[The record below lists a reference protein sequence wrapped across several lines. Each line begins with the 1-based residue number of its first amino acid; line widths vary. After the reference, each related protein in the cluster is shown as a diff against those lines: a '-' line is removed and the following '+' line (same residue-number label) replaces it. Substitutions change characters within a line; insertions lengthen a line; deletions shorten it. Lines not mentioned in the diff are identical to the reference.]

1 MHACLE
7 RMQELKL
14 GQIRGFGGKLGTSLE
29 EAFGVVSAGDAQ
41 ALSVEQ
47 LARHLGG
54 EAASARCALWL
65 CCGPWQ
71 AAWRTCVRA
80 EASAVAMHAAAPA
93 CAVRA
98 GHFSARPAGSTNPF
112 WPAGLQGAP
121 GMAHEHGATPLPS

>member
-1 MHACLE
+1 MHACPE

-54 EAASARCALWL
+54 EAASARCVLRL
-65 CCGPWQ
+65 CCGPCARVCVLKLPPLPCMQ
-71 AAWRTCVRA
+71 RHLCVR
-80 EASAVAMHAAAPA
+80 
-93 CAVRA
+93 RA
-98 GHFSARPAGSTNPF
+98 GRSLFCASR
-112 WPAGLQGAP
+112 WLQGLQGAP